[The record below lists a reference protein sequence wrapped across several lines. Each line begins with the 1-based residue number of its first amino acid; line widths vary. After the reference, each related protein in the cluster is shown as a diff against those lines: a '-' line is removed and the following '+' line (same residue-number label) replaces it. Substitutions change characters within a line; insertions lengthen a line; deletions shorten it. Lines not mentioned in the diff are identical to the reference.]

1 MRSPEPDG
9 PSVLGPSGEAGRAGH
24 EPADT
29 LVGMS
34 APPQSSLAPATVE
47 TPSLVPKLVR
57 YFTGS
62 LVATGC
68 SEVAFVLLYGPLG
81 MGTAWSSVLSWLAGA
96 IPNFWLNR
104 NWAWQRTGRP
114 SLRREVAPY
123 AAVVVV
129 TLLLATLLTH
139 LADRL
144 LHHEGVAS
152 SLRVTLV
159 AAVFLGTYVVV
170 FAVRFFLLEQ
180 LFTRLHVHESRQ
192 QER

>member
-1 MRSPEPDG
+1 MRMPG
-9 PSVLGPSGEAGRAGH
+9 
-24 EPADT
+24 PAD
-29 LVGMS
+29 
-34 APPQSSLAPATVE
+34 SSVARAT
-47 TPSLVPKLVR
+47 TGGAGLVPKMLR
-57 YFTGS
+57 YATGS
-62 LVATGC
+62 VIATVC
-68 SEVAFVLLYGPLG
+68 SEVTFVLLYGLLAV
-81 MGTAWSSVLSWLAGA
+81 GTTWSSVLSWLAGA

-144 LHHEGVAS
+144 LHQEGVAS

-159 AAVFLGTYVVV
+159 AGVFLGTYVVV
-170 FAVRFFLLEQ
+170 FAVRFFLLER
-180 LFTRLHVHESRQ
+180 LFTRLHLHESRQ
-192 QER
+192 RHLHETRQRHLHETRQPER

>member
-1 MRSPEPDG
+1 MKPPERG
-9 PSVLGPSGEAGRAGH
+9 PQGLIGESCPRDAEG
-24 EPADT
+24 ADT
-29 LVGMS
+29 LMDMS
-34 APPQSSLAPATVE
+34 APPESTVAPAVPA
-47 TPSLVPKLVR
+47 TPSLGLGPKLFR

-68 SEVAFVLLYGPLG
+68 SEATFVLLYGPAG

-123 AAVVVV
+123 AAVVIV

-139 LADRL
+139 LADQM
-144 LHHEGVAS
+144 LHQAGVAS

-170 FAVRFFLLEQ
+170 FAVRFFLLER
-180 LFTRLHVHESRQ
+180 LFTRLHLHESRQ